1 MLDEI
6 LMSTFV
12 LTFIFT
18 TLQSPVTCRMY
29 RTMKYLL
36 EKEKNSPIHDFDL
49 QRAVSL
55 DDGMNSLPRRVDFT
69 SSEENGANDRDS
81 LLYLHRTLGED
92 LLETILTK
100 CAKVQPED
108 PVLFVAALLER

>member
-1 MLDEI
+1 
-6 LMSTFV
+6 
-12 LTFIFT
+12 
-18 TLQSPVTCRMY
+18 MY

-36 EKEKNSPIHDFDL
+36 EKEKNRTIHDFDL

-92 LLETILTK
+92 LLATILTK